1 MQYVEIIISFQY
13 LEFNLPLLHQYSYLR
28 KKCDVKQI
36 TYFKE
41 ITSRNSFKSN
51 NGIGS
56 SHGTDSSDSKPN
68 ELVPE
73 SGVEK
78 GLESY
83 SDSDSGAGVTTPLVE
98 ASKP

>member
-1 MQYVEIIISFQY
+1 M
-13 LEFNLPLLHQYSYLR
+13 
-28 KKCDVKQI
+28 

-73 SGVEK
+73 S
-78 GLESY
+78 Y
-83 SDSDSGAGVTTPLVE
+83 SDSDSGAGVTTPLIQIMSRLFSSFYLMVVAHKSYSDARLRIHGYNLKDVRE
-98 ASKP
+98 TS